1 MPTVDASALER
12 QAIKLVSGLVE
23 KFGQIETLLRDKTI
37 VDLVQYYRDFT
48 LDEAPLQM
56 LAYLSKHGDDNVAVH
71 DYRKKNGGGTLPEEL
86 ALKN

>member
-1 MPTVDASALER
+1 MLKD
-12 QAIKLVSGLVE
+12 KL
-23 KFGQIETLLRDKTI
+23 I

-71 DYRKKNGGGTLPEEL
+71 EFRKSNTGELTEEL
-86 ALKN
+86 AMRN